1 MLAPDF
7 LPRALDWLLKSAVGI
22 SMNGVSFGPQSFS
35 DLDFADDVALLVEL
49 LELVVRALGTM
60 ASATISLGL
69 EVNLQK
75 TKKSELRAAGRMS
88 H

>member
-35 DLDFADDVALLVEL
+35 DLDFADYVALLVEL
-49 LELVVRALGTM
+49 LELLVRALGTM
-60 ASATISLGL
+60 ASAIISLGL

-75 TKKSELRAAGRMS
+75 TKKVRASGSR
-88 H
+88 